1 MDTEKRGIEC
11 LCLSQRC
18 PGPGKTKFNVSGGGA
33 GGQGAAGPGWGR
45 LGGVGA
51 PAPFFF
57 FFFLFRGCK
66 FLERGEG
73 EPGKGDGVA
82 VGGGVE
88 RGGKPF
94 NDSLIEPV

>member
-11 LCLSQRC
+11 LPFPEP
-18 PGPGKTKFNVSGGGA
+18 PGPGKTKFSVSGGG
-33 GGQGAAGPGWGR
+33 GQGAGRGRLGPGWGR
-45 LGGVGA
+45 LSGVGA
-51 PAPFFF
+51 PEP

-73 EPGKGDGVA
+73 EPGKGGGVA
-82 VGGGVE
+82 VGGREE

-94 NDSLIEPV
+94 NDSLIELV